1 LPKTPALENCSDNKN
16 GLFFGQRAGDFF
28 PAAVFRDFNDPVDC
42 EDGPGKRML
51 LTDQKMNFGPS
62 KRPVHLSLVLG
73 ATVAALAN
81 HAGWATEPRA
91 GMPRVVV
98 TTTIVADLVRQVA
111 GDEVETDCLMG
122 PGVDPHSFKAT
133 PRDADR
139 LARADLVVASGL
151 HLEGKLAALLER
163 LGRRK
168 RVVSVAESIPKDRL
182 IEVGKGLY
190 DPHVWFDPTLWAVC
204 VEAVVE
210 PLGQIV
216 PAGRPRFETAA
227 AQYRERLE
235 HLDDTLRARVATIP
249 QQRRVLVTSHDAFRY
264 FGRAYGLDVV
274 GIQGM
279 STESEAGLNDINRLV
294 DLVVSR
300 GVPAVFVETSV
311 ADRNVTALRE
321 GARAK
326 GHGVRLGG
334 RLYSD
339 ALGGPQSGAETLEE
353 ALRANVDV
361 VVAGLA
367 GVAERES
374 DGDEGSGR

>member
-1 LPKTPALENCSDNKN
+1 
-16 GLFFGQRAGDFF
+16 
-28 PAAVFRDFNDPVDC
+28 
-42 EDGPGKRML
+42 
-51 LTDQKMNFGPS
+51 
-62 KRPVHLSLVLG
+62 
-73 ATVAALAN
+73 
-81 HAGWATEPRA
+81 
-91 GMPRVVV
+91 
-98 TTTIVADLVRQVA
+98 VA

-151 HLEGKLAALLER
+151 QLEGKLAALLER

-182 IEVGKGLY
+182 IEVGDGLY

-216 PAGRPRFETAA
+216 PAGRPRFEAAA
-227 AQYRERLE
+227 AQYRGRLKR
-235 HLDDTLRARVATIP
+235 LDDALRERVAAIP
-249 QQRRVLVTSHDAFRY
+249 ERRRVLVTSHDAFRY
-264 FGRAYGLDVV
+264 FGRAYAIDVV

-321 GARAK
+321 GAQAK

-367 GVAERES
+367 GIGERES
-374 DGDEGSGR
+374 DGGTGSGR

>member
-1 LPKTPALENCSDNKN
+1 
-16 GLFFGQRAGDFF
+16 
-28 PAAVFRDFNDPVDC
+28 
-42 EDGPGKRML
+42 ML
-51 LTDQKMNFGPS
+51 LMDQKMNFGPS
-62 KRPVHLSLVLG
+62 KRAVQFSLVLG
-73 ATVAALAN
+73 ATVAALAS
-81 HAGWATEPRA
+81 HPGWAAEPRT

-151 HLEGKLAALLER
+151 QLEGKLAALLER

-182 IEVGKGLY
+182 IEVGDGLY

-216 PAGRPRFETAA
+216 PAGRPRFEAAA
-227 AQYRERLE
+227 AQYRGRLKR
-235 HLDDTLRARVATIP
+235 LDDALRERVAAIP
-249 QQRRVLVTSHDAFRY
+249 ERRRVLVTSHDAFRY
-264 FGRAYGLDVV
+264 FGRAYAIDVV

-321 GARAK
+321 GAQAK

-367 GVAERES
+367 GIGERES
-374 DGDEGSGR
+374 DGGTGSGR